1 MMKLKIAMIALV
13 MICTQSVLA
22 QTKTVSGTV
31 IDSDGMTLPGVTILV
46 VGTSNGVTTDFDGKY
61 QIEDVSATDQLSF
74 SFIGMST
81 QTITVGEQATI
92 NVTLLVSAEALD
104 EVVVVGYGT
113 QSRAEVTGAISSID
127 SDELAALPVATAEQ
141 ALQGRAS
148 GVTVINSGSPGTAP
162 IVRIRGLGT
171 VGNNNPLYVIDGVIT
186 GSLAGISTNDIESVN
201 VLKDASTTAIY
212 GSQGSNG
219 VVMVT
224 TKKGKSGK
232 AKISFNTYAGF
243 QDITQR
249 YDVLN
254 TQQYLQYASDAYG
267 FTPSSPNSSSNA
279 ETNWQDE
286 IFQSGLIQNYD
297 LSASGGNENSN
308 YRFSAGILDQE
319 GAVVGTGFKR
329 YSFRAN
335 SGFTSGK
342 FKFGE
347 TMAISFNNQ
356 NPELQSGGR
365 SIIEHAI
372 KMAPY
377 LSVYNADNLGGFQ
390 GPDNTLD
397 GQDSENPVRIM
408 TLGNNLNKTTAIT
421 GSLFAEF
428 EIIEGLKF
436 KSQVGL
442 DYYTY
447 SNNRFV
453 PSYND
458 DSVAGA
464 FTGSQLFAS
473 ITKNT
478 GVGQTI
484 TFTNSLNYEKTIAD
498 VHNFDVLLVAEKYEN
513 NTSYINAASQN
524 LISDE
529 VDQVSDQGSALKSE
543 SFETNRIGYLGRVN
557 YNYDGKYIFAA
568 SIRRD
573 ASSRF
578 GENNRWGTFP
588 SLALGWNIAKESFMG
603 DSKFSNLKI
612 RGSWGLVGNDNI
624 SNYLYSPTLTSD
636 FTYPIGGVA
645 AVGTTAAGLAN
656 PDLKWEETTMVN
668 IGLDFG
674 LFNEKV
680 TGSIEYYKNTSDD
693 LLMSRTTPVSLG
705 FHAGSIT
712 ENVGSV
718 ETNGFELNLGYNHY
732 GDDFSWSANLNLG
745 TSKNEV
751 KSLGQLTE
759 ITGALFEGSDI
770 SRISVGESL
779 FYFYGLETDGIY
791 QTQAEVDAVFTANPG
806 QTTVQPGDIRF
817 VDHSGDGDI
826 TSDDRVVIGNPYPD
840 VTYGLNLSGDYK
852 NWDLNLFIAGV
863 AGNDVYN
870 TNIYDLEGMPR
881 LFNAG
886 TAVLDRWTPTNA
898 SNSVPRA
905 GGAPQNVA
913 ISDRFVEDGS
923 YTRLKNISL
932 GYTLPENVFGEKLF
946 SSFRI
951 YVSGQNLITLS
962 DYSGLDP
969 EIGNSTVLTNSAFET
984 GIDRGNYPQ
993 PKTFLLGLQVTF

>member
-81 QTITVGEQATI
+81 QTITVGDKTTI
-92 NVTLLVSAEALD
+92 NVTLLESAESLD

-113 QSRAEVTGAISSID
+113 QSRAEVTGAIASID
-127 SDELAALPVATAEQ
+127 SDELAAIPVATAEQ

-148 GVTVINSGSPGTAP
+148 GVTVINSGSPGTSP
-162 IVRIRGLGT
+162 VVRIRGLGT
-171 VGNNNPLYVIDGVIT
+171 VGNNGPLYVIDGVIT

-232 AKISFNTYAGF
+232 AKISFNTSAGI
-243 QDITQR
+243 QTVTQR

-254 TQQYLQYASDAYG
+254 TQQYLQYASDAFG
-267 FTPSSPNSSSNA
+267 VVPASPSSSSGVN
-279 ETNWQDE
+279 TNWQDE
-286 IFQSGLIQNYD
+286 IFQDGLIQNYD
-297 LSASGGNENSN
+297 LSVSGGNENSN

-319 GAVVGTGFKR
+319 GTVIETGFKR

-335 SGFTSGK
+335 SDFSVGK
-342 FKFGE
+342 LKIGE
-347 TMAISFNNQ
+347 TMAISFNSQ
-356 NPELQSGGR
+356 NPERQAGAR
-365 SIIEHAI
+365 SLIEHAI

-377 LSVYNADNLGGFQ
+377 LSVYNADNLGGYQ
-390 GPDNTLD
+390 GPNSSLD
-397 GQDSENPVRIM
+397 GQDSENPVRVQS
-408 TLGNNLNKTTAIT
+408 LGNSLNKTTAIT
-421 GSLFAEF
+421 GSIYGEY
-428 EIIEGLKF
+428 EIIDGLKF
-436 KSQVGL
+436 RTQVGL

-447 SNNRFV
+447 NNNSFI

-458 DSVAGA
+458 DSEGA
-464 FTGSQLFAS
+464 THTQTFAL
-473 ITKNT
+473 INKNS
-478 GVGQTI
+478 GVGQTV

-513 NTSYINAASQN
+513 TIDNTAAESRN
-524 LISDE
+524 PISDE
-529 VDQVSDQGSALKSE
+529 VDQLSNESSALS
-543 SFETNRIGYLGRVN
+543 SSSYETNRIGYLARVN
-557 YNYDGKYIFAA
+557 YNFDGKYIFAA

-588 SLALGWNIAKESFMG
+588 SLALGWNMAKEDFMA
-603 DSKFSNLKI
+603 DTKFSNLKL
-612 RGSWGLVGNDNI
+612 RGSWGVVGNDNI
-624 SNYLYSPTLTSD
+624 SNYLYSSTLTSD
-636 FTYPIGGVA
+636 FIYPIGGAA
-645 AVGTTAAGLAN
+645 AVGTTANGLAN

-674 LFNEKV
+674 LFNEKI

-705 FHAGSIT
+705 FNVGTIT

-718 ETNGFELNLGYNHY
+718 ETTGFELNLGYNHY
-732 GDDFSWSANLNLG
+732 GEDFSWSANLNLG
-745 TSKNEV
+745 TSTNEV
-751 KSLGQLTE
+751 KSLGVLEE
-759 ITGALFEGSDI
+759 ITGATFEQNDI
-770 SRISVGESL
+770 SRITVGESL

-806 QTTVQPGDIRF
+806 QTIVQPGDIRF
-817 VDHSGDGDI
+817 VDHNGDGDI
-826 TSDDRVVIGNPYPD
+826 TSSDRTIIGNPYPD
-840 VTYGLNLSGDYK
+840 VTYGLNLSADYK
-852 NWDLNLFIAGV
+852 NWDLNMFITGV
-863 AGNDVYN
+863 AGNEIFN

-881 LFNAG
+881 LFNSG

-898 SNSVPRA
+898 SNSIPRA
-905 GGAPQNVA
+905 AGAPQNVS
-913 ISDRFVEDGS
+913 ISDRFVENGS
-923 YTRLKNISL
+923 YTRLKNLSI
-932 GYTLPENVFGEKLF
+932 GYTFPEDTFGKGLF
-946 SSFRI
+946 SNFKV
-951 YVSGQNLITLS
+951 YVSGQNLVTIT

-969 EIGNSTVLTNSAFET
+969 EIGSSTVINNTAFET